1 MAHTRDDSSTVVNP
15 SAIAGASGPVVL
27 ATLSMRPD
35 PSAEQMA
42 IDSCLDSGA
51 PLLFVNAIQLPP
63 YPTTMMVGGFGAM
76 VLPHEDDREAVV
88 ESAER
93 IAALGIEV
101 ELIGLLTP
109 RPVKGLLKLAHER
122 GAALIVFG
130 PMLPKVGRIRMRRAA
145 RRIRREAGCLV
156 WIAPDG

>member
-1 MAHTRDDSSTVVNP
+1 MVKTRDDSSLVVNP
-15 SAIAGASGPVVL
+15 STIVGASGPVVL
-27 ATLSMRPD
+27 GTLSLRPD

-42 IDSCLDSGA
+42 IGA
-51 PLLFVNAIQLPP
+51 QLLFVNAVQLPP
-63 YPTTMMVGGFGAM
+63 YPTTMMVGGLGAM

-93 IAALGIEV
+93 IAALGIDV

-109 RPVKGLLKLAHER
+109 RPVRGLLELAQER

-130 PMLPKVGRIRMRRAA
+130 PLLSKIGRIRMRRAA

>member
-1 MAHTRDDSSTVVNP
+1 MVKTRDDSSLVVNP
-15 SAIAGASGPVVL
+15 STS
-27 ATLSMRPD
+27 
-35 PSAEQMA
+35 
-42 IDSCLDSGA
+42 
-51 PLLFVNAIQLPP
+51 
-63 YPTTMMVGGFGAM
+63 VGGLGAI

-93 IAALGIEV
+93 TAALGIDV
-101 ELIGLLTP
+101 EL
-109 RPVKGLLKLAHER
+109 AQER

-130 PMLPKVGRIRMRRAA
+130 PLLLKIGRIRMRRAA

>member
-1 MAHTRDDSSTVVNP
+1 MVKTRDDSSLAANLPGIV
-15 SAIAGASGPVVL
+15 GASGPVVL
-27 ATLSMRPD
+27 GTLSLRPD

-42 IDSCLDSGA
+42 IASCLDAAA
-51 PLLFVNAIQLPP
+51 PLVFVNAVQLPP
-63 YPTTMMVGGFGAM
+63 YPTTMMVGGLGAM

-109 RPVKGLLKLAHER
+109 RPVRGLLELAQER

-130 PMLPKVGRIRMRRAA
+130 PLLSKVGRIRMRRAA